1 MLTIDGPWINPWHAG
16 LVAAVLLCSVTQL
29 LLTRSDPDS
38 PHMFRHHL
46 LFGGLCLILSL
57 ASKLMI
63 DLAQRQ
69 AASLLESA
77 AMLGFG
83 LLLIRILGLT
93 AFRVL
98 LPALRMH
105 PPRIMEDILLV
116 ITYIVWTL
124 VWLRLAGL
132 DLSGLVTTSAVI
144 TGVVAFSMQETLGN
158 ILGGLALQLDNS
170 VRIGDWIRLDDV
182 RGQVVEV
189 HWRHTALRTNNGN
202 LIVIPNSVLMKSK
215 VDVYS
220 RAGKPELRRWVHF
233 WVEDGVPPREVINTV
248 ETALRQTHIEHISP
262 LKAPEC
268 IVTDYRDGNIHYA
281 VRYWLSNPAHDDGTD
296 SAVRVHFYSA
306 LQRQNLSLA
315 HPCMDIRLNRESERA
330 ATLRQLAE
338 IAVRKAALAK
348 VKLFAGLTDEELGGL
363 AQSLRNTPF
372 IKDDIVTRQGAV
384 AHWLY
389 LLASGEAEVWYEA
402 EGQPRRHCATLVAG
416 DVFGEIGLLT
426 GAPRGATVVAKTDAL
441 CYRLDKENFENILHA
456 RPELADEFA
465 AILCERNLVLDALRT
480 DAGPAAQVRQ
490 ANYLSSIRRF
500 FGLK

>member
-16 LVAAVLLCSVTQL
+16 LVAAVLFCSVMQR

-38 PHMFRHHL
+38 PHLFRNNL

-57 ASKLMI
+57 SCKLML
-63 DLAQRQ
+63 DLDQRQ
-69 AASLLESA
+69 AAGLLESA
-77 AMLGFG
+77 SVLGFG

-116 ITYIVWTL
+116 ITYIVWGL
-124 VWLRLAGL
+124 VWLRVVGL

-170 VRIGDWIRLDDV
+170 VRIGDWIKIDDV
-182 RGQVVEV
+182 RGKVVEV
-189 HWRHTALRTNNGN
+189 HWRHTAVRTNNGN

-220 RAGKPELRRWVHF
+220 RESKPEFRRWVNF
-233 WVEDGVPPREVINTV
+233 WIEDAVPPQQVIATV
-248 ETALRQTHIEHISP
+248 QTALRQTHIEHLSSARP
-262 LKAPEC
+262 PEC
-268 IVTDYRDGNIHYA
+268 IVTDYREGLIQYA
-281 VRYWLSNPAHDDGTD
+281 VRYWLTDPAHDDGTD
-296 SAVRVHFYSA
+296 SAVRIHFYSA
-306 LQRQNLSLA
+306 LQRQSLSLA
-315 HPCMDIRLNRESERA
+315 HPCMDIRLNTDSERRSSA
-330 ATLRQLAE
+330 RQSAE
-338 IAVRKAALAK
+338 MDVRKKALSK
-348 VKLFAGLTDEELGGL
+348 VPLFSGLTDEELAKL
-363 AQSLRNTPF
+363 AKALRNTPF
-372 IKDDIVTRQGAV
+372 IKDDTITKQGAV

-389 LLASGEAEVWYEA
+389 LLVSGEADVWLEA
-402 EGQPRRHCATLVAG
+402 EGQERVHCATLKAG

-426 GAPRGATVVAKTDAL
+426 GAPRGATVTAKTDAL
-441 CYRLDKENFENILHA
+441 CYRLDKENFENILHD

-465 AILCERNLVLDALRT
+465 HVLSDRNQVLSAIRVDHAV
-480 DAGPAAQVRQ
+480 PVQVQQ
-490 ANYLSSIRRF
+490 ANYLASIRRF
-500 FGLK
+500 FRLH